1 MNKTRI
7 LIVEDEAVIAME
19 IESQLQSL
27 GYEVT
32 SIVNTGEKAIK
43 KAEVDK
49 PDLMLM
55 DIRLKGDQDGI
66 DTAEVIRNRFKIP
79 IIFSTAYLD
88 QERIERAKITMP
100 FGYVLKP
107 IQERDLKVTLEM
119 TMYVSKVDAERR
131 QMEEILR
138 FEKARAQQ
146 YVEVAGVLLIALD
159 INGCITLVNPK
170 GCEIL
175 GYKQEEIIGRNW
187 FGDFL
192 SSENIDEIKQVF
204 NQIISGDIEP
214 VEYYENPIIR
224 KDGSQRYIA
233 WHNSVLRDGSG
244 TISGLFSSGEDITE
258 SRQAEIDLKRSE
270 EKLKLVMDGVLVP
283 IVFVDSELRY
293 NFVNKAYT
301 DWYNTSKEDIE
312 GKYIRDL
319 LAEDVFERALPHY
332 HTVLSG
338 KPVTF
343 ENKTIREGEEKY
355 VSVNL
360 VPHCREDKV
369 VGFFSTIM
377 DITDR
382 KQAEEERNKTITQ
395 LQDALE
401 TIKKLSGLLP
411 ICSNCKKVRDDKGY
425 WNQIESYIEQHSE
438 AQFSHGLCQECAE
451 LLYKDSKWYQRMKKD
466 GKL

>member
-1 MNKTRI
+1 M
-7 LIVEDEAVIAME
+7 LIVEDEAIISME
-19 IESQLQSL
+19 LESNLQNL

-32 SIVNTGEKAIK
+32 SIVDTGEKALE

-49 PDLMLM
+49 PDLILM
-55 DIRLKGDQDGI
+55 DIRIKGEMDGI
-66 DTAEVIRNRFKIP
+66 NTAEVIRNKFGIP
-79 IIFSTAYLD
+79 VIFLTAYLD
-88 QERIERAKITMP
+88 QDRIERAKITKP

-107 IQERDLKVTLEM
+107 IQERELKVTLEM
-119 TMYVSKVDAERR
+119 ALYVSKVDAERR
-131 QMEEILR
+131 QMEETLR

-159 INGCITLVNPK
+159 IHGCITLVNPK

-175 GYKQEEIIGRNW
+175 GYRQSELIGRNW

-192 SSENIDEIKQVF
+192 ASENIDEVKQVF
-204 NQIISGDIEP
+204 DQMIHGNVEP

-224 KDGSQRYIA
+224 KDGSQRFIA
-233 WHNSVLRDGSG
+233 WHNSILRDSSG
-244 TISGLFSSGEDITE
+244 TIKGLFCSGEDITE
-258 SRQAEIDLKRSE
+258 SRKADLALKRSE

-293 NFVNKAYT
+293 DFVNKAYT
-301 DWYNTSKEDIE
+301 DWYNTTKEAIE
-312 GKYIRDL
+312 GKYIRDIL
-319 LAEDVFERALPHY
+319 SEDVLERAIPFY
-332 HTVLSG
+332 HAALSG
-338 KPVTF
+338 KQVTF
-343 ENKTIREGEEKY
+343 ENRTLREGEEKY

-360 VPHCREDKV
+360 VPHYRQDKV
-369 VGFFSTIM
+369 VGFFSSIV

-382 KQAEEERNKTITQ
+382 KQAEEGRKKTITQ

-411 ICSNCKKVRDDKGY
+411 ICANCKKIRDDKGY

-451 LLYKDSKWYQRMKKD
+451 KLYGDTKWFQKRMNKK
-466 GKL
+466 